1 MRNKI
6 IEYFI
11 ADDAS
16 EVSLPQELLFY
27 GIMGSP
33 LAIFTVVM
41 ILV

>member
-1 MRNKI
+1 MRNRI

-16 EVSLPQELLFY
+16 EVTLPQELLFY

-33 LAIFTVVM
+33 LAIFVVVKL
-41 ILV
+41 LV

>member
-1 MRNKI
+1 MRSKI

-16 EVSLPQELLFY
+16 EVTLPQELLFY

-33 LAIFTVVM
+33 FAIFVVVM
-41 ILV
+41 LLV